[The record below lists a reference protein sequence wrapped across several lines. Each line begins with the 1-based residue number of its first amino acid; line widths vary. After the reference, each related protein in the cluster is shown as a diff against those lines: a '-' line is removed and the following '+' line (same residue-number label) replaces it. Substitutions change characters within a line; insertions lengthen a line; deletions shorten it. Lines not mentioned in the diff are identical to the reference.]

1 MSEETFE
8 LKYAAIVA
16 FIIFSAVLVAGLVGI
31 VFGYNV

>member
-16 FIIFSAVLVAGLVGI
+16 LIIFCAVLFAGLFGI
-31 VFGYNV
+31 VLRYNV